1 MKLSGRQPARS
12 PTLSQFST
20 PFQVSY
26 LGLIRLLCHLWSW
39 GNDASPQWKNGT
51 YTTVVSPSLPNTRFL
66 QRWREK
72 CQLGDKKLR
81 GDLNFEEIVYM
92 FFHKTIVR
100 RLKKKFSSRAVWI
113 STTFGATVFDLL
125 KFKQGHFDLVI
136 CNCLAVI
143 FLLLWW
149 QQEQQVLITTSSFF
163 AVVQEEDAAGR
174 APWSIIPIQHS
185 QTAWWKV
192 AAWGRATRG
201 GVPEMQASLS

>member
-66 QRWREK
+66 QRWRKK

-92 FFHKTIVR
+92 FFHKTIVW

-149 QQEQQVLITTSSFF
+149 QQEQQVLITTSGF
-163 AVVQEEDAAGR
+163 AVVQEEDAAVR

-192 AAWGRATRG
+192 AAWGRATGG

>member
-1 MKLSGRQPARS
+1 MRVPSEKMA
-12 PTLSQFST
+12 PTLRW
-20 PFQVSY
+20 Y
-26 LGLIRLLCHLWSW
+26 
-39 GNDASPQWKNGT
+39 PQACPTHAFYSDDEK
-51 YTTVVSPSLPNTRFL
+51 
-66 QRWREK
+66 K

-143 FLLLWW
+143 FLLL
-149 QQEQQVLITTSSFF
+149 
-163 AVVQEEDAAGR
+163 
-174 APWSIIPIQHS
+174 
-185 QTAWWKV
+185 
-192 AAWGRATRG
+192 
-201 GVPEMQASLS
+201 